1 MTTQSTDPS
10 ELRWWQYIGP
20 WPIRP
25 VAVTI
30 FVALFFSFTAAAS
43 AILETELV
51 ANVSFTAQV
60 VSVAAAATATWIL
73 LTLAARVQR
82 RHSLDFVSYL
92 GAFLIVAS
100 VATVIRTIV
109 GGLTQL
115 IFNSPLAMTSTIL
128 RVWVPLVIVN
138 ATLGVSTARLQY
150 QVSQTQAALDL
161 ARRQQ
166 EWLILSDE
174 VARRQ
179 VADTLHDQVQASLIA
194 ACLHLQSTD
203 PSDRRSIDAVIDRLE
218 ELRKVDVRRAARALS
233 PTLSEVGLSSS
244 LSELASQYEPGMV
257 TLVDVD
263 PRLDTHR
270 LVDERTRLGIY
281 RIIEQALLNSA
292 VHGRARV
299 CDVRVMCNDGISIE
313 VDDSGEGFA
322 DEDAL
327 HGAGGA
333 LISTWTRALEGTWS
347 WGNRPEGGARLTV
360 DLPRHTCDPDG
371 PPPTDS
377 PSVAT

>member
-30 FVALFFSFTAAAS
+30 FVALFFAFTAAAS

-73 LTLAARVQR
+73 LTFAARVQR

-115 IFNSPLAMTSTIL
+115 FFNSPLAMTSTIL

-138 ATLGVSTARLQY
+138 AILGVSTARLQY

-257 TLVDVD
+257 TLVNVD

-299 CDVRVMCNDGISIE
+299 CDVRVMCNDGIRIE